1 MHVEWL
7 RKTWVL
13 VLFLIVVVLTGR
25 FYLVPFVLWV
35 QQNPDLAQS
44 HAALA
49 IAFLTL
55 VLILITGYYAWTTRQ
70 TVTLLSKDLEYRTR
84 PLIEIEFRL
93 ESFSYEEE
101 QSGTHVEMTIKSSH
115 APARLLSA
123 EGSYTSSV
131 LVSDLEIEEPETF
144 PIEVSGVIVGEGQ
157 TRTFDAY
164 TGPEVANSNV
174 WVSVHFEDMAGLR
187 RYTQASSTWL
197 GQGVPKFADEKEKT
211 KPILPLPLSHRKKSL
226 LRTLTQKISGI
237 VRRNR
242 T

>member
-1 MHVEWL
+1 MHTEWL
-7 RKTWVL
+7 RKNWVL
-13 VLFLIVVVLTGR
+13 VLFLIVVVLAGR

-70 TVTLLSKDLEYRTR
+70 TLKLLSKDLEYRTR

-93 ESFSYEEE
+93 ESFSLEE

-115 APARLLSA
+115 APARLLAA
-123 EGSYTSSV
+123 EGSYTSSF

-164 TGPEVANSNV
+164 TDPEVANSNV

-197 GQGVPKFADEKEKT
+197 GQSVPKFADEKEKT

-226 LRTLTQKISGI
+226 LRKLTQKILGI